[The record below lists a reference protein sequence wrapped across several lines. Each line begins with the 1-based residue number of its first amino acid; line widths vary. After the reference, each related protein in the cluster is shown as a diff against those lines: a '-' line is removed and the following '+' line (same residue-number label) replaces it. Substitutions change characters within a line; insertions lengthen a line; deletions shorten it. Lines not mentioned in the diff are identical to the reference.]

1 MAERFRWTRRG
12 YTAQLELPEVRLLR
26 GLVRDVVALLEG
38 RRADVR
44 PAEADPAEAPA
55 AEDGVDTPED
65 PRRRRRPCPPRRT
78 RAPWLGWTRPTPRS
92 GGWSPGCT

>member
-55 AEDGVDTPED
+55 AEPGAEVASGTAEATTAAEAAEIAESTEPVAADDDEPTD
-65 PRRRRRPCPPRRT
+65 PT
-78 RAPWLGWTRPTPRS
+78 SAQ
-92 GGWSPGCT
+92 

>member
-44 PAEADPAEAPA
+44 PAEADPAEAP
-55 AEDGVDTPED
+55 VSYTHL
-65 PRRRRRPCPPRRT
+65 T
-78 RAPWLGWTRPTPRS
+78 LPTILLV
-92 GGWSPGCT
+92 

>member
-44 PAEADPAEAPA
+44 PAEA
-55 AEDGVDTPED
+55 
-65 PRRRRRPCPPRRT
+65 
-78 RAPWLGWTRPTPRS
+78 
-92 GGWSPGCT
+92 

>member
-44 PAEADPAEAPA
+44 PAEADP
-55 AEDGVDTPED
+55 
-65 PRRRRRPCPPRRT
+65 
-78 RAPWLGWTRPTPRS
+78 
-92 GGWSPGCT
+92 

>member
-55 AEDGVDTPED
+55 AEDGV
-65 PRRRRRPCPPRRT
+65 RPCPPRRT

-92 GGWSPGCT
+92 GGWSPACT